1 MNPRQTVISPA
12 YSFFGGSSLVQSK
25 MSEHRLSIL
34 AQILSQRQ
42 SKSRVV
48 SEIDNRKLRVA
59 GIKSLLL
66 ASVMLALQM
75 IIFFI
80 SAGHIVGSRPWT
92 FFGASFMHYALST
105 AVQYKLNPK
114 LLVERLKRKREGSKL
129 WDEILMRISNLTVL
143 IAVPAMAGLDIGRF
157 HWSGLDVQF
166 AALGFASFIVS
177 TILINWAMAVNP
189 HFEPTV
195 RIQKDRGHKVIS
207 SGPYKIV
214 RHPGYLA
221 GILYTLSIP
230 LIIGSAFTF
239 IAVGIYVILFIIRTS
254 LEDKTLHEELDGY
267 SEYARQVKHK
277 LFPGIW

>member
-1 MNPRQTVISPA
+1 MP
-12 YSFFGGSSLVQSK
+12 
-25 MSEHRLSIL
+25 
-34 AQILSQRQ
+34 
-42 SKSRVV
+42 
-48 SEIDNRKLRVA
+48 EIDNKKLKVA

-75 IIFFI
+75 IIFYI
-80 SAGHIVGSRPWT
+80 SAGNIAGLRPLA

-105 AVQYKLNPK
+105 AVQYKLNPE
-114 LLVERLKRKREGSKL
+114 LLVQRLKRKREGSKL
-129 WDEILMRISNLTVL
+129 WDEILMRASNLTVL

-157 HWSGLDVQF
+157 HWSGLDIQF
-166 AALGFASFIVS
+166 AVLGFVFFGVS

-207 SGPYKIV
+207 RGPYKIV

-221 GILYTLSIP
+221 GILYTFSIP
-230 LIIGSAFTF
+230 LIMGSVFTF
-239 IAVGIYVILFIIRTS
+239 IPVGIYVILFIIRTS
-254 LEDKTLHEELDGY
+254 LEDRTLREELDGY

-277 LFPGIW
+277 LLPGIW

>member
-1 MNPRQTVISPA
+1 MD
-12 YSFFGGSSLVQSK
+12 
-25 MSEHRLSIL
+25 EHRFSIP

-48 SEIDNRKLRVA
+48 PEIDNKKLRVA

-66 ASVMLALQM
+66 TSVMLAVQM
-75 IIFFI
+75 IIFFV
-80 SAGHIVGSRPWT
+80 SAGHIVGLRPWT

-105 AVQYKLNPK
+105 VVQYKLNPK

-129 WDEILMRISNLTVL
+129 WDEILMRTSNLTVL
-143 IAVPAMAGLDIGRF
+143 IVVPAIAGLDIGRF

-166 AALGFASFIVS
+166 AALGFAFFIVS

-207 SGPYKIV
+207 SGPYQIV

-239 IAVGIYVILFIIRTS
+239 IAVGIYVVLFIIRTS
-254 LEDKTLHEELDGY
+254 LEDRTLHEGLDGY

>member
-1 MNPRQTVISPA
+1 
-12 YSFFGGSSLVQSK
+12 
-25 MSEHRLSIL
+25 
-34 AQILSQRQ
+34 
-42 SKSRVV
+42 
-48 SEIDNRKLRVA
+48 VA

-75 IIFFI
+75 IIFYI
-80 SAGHIVGSRPWT
+80 SAGHIVGLRPWT
-92 FFGASFMHYALST
+92 FFGASFVHYALST
-105 AVQYKLNPK
+105 AVQYKLNPE
-114 LLVERLKRKREGSKL
+114 LLVQRLKRKREGSKL
-129 WDEILMRISNLTVL
+129 WDEILMRASNLTVL
-143 IAVPAMAGLDIGRF
+143 IAIPVMAGLDSGRF
-157 HWSGLDVQF
+157 QWSDLHVQF
-166 AALGFASFIVS
+166 AVLGFVFLTLS

-230 LIIGSAFTF
+230 LIIGSVFTF
-239 IAVGIYVILFIIRTS
+239 IPIGIYVILYIIRTS
-254 LEDKTLHEELDGY
+254 LEDRTLHEELDGY

-277 LFPGIW
+277 LLPGLW

>member
-1 MNPRQTVISPA
+1 VPETNN
-12 YSFFGGSSLVQSK
+12 K
-25 MSEHRLSIL
+25 RLR
-34 AQILSQRQ
+34 A
-42 SKSRVV
+42 
-48 SEIDNRKLRVA
+48 A
-59 GIKSLLL
+59 GIKSFLL

-80 SAGHIVGSRPWT
+80 SAGHIVGPRPWT
-92 FFGASFMHYALST
+92 FFGTSFMHYAMST
-105 AVQYKLNPK
+105 IVQYKLNPE
-114 LLVERLKRKREGSKL
+114 LLVQRLKRKREGSKL
-129 WDEILMRISNLTVL
+129 WDEILMRLSNLMVL
-143 IAVPAMAGLDIGRF
+143 IAVPVMAGLDIGRF
-157 HWSGLDVQF
+157 QWSDLDVQF
-166 AALGFASFIVS
+166 AVLGFAFFITS
-177 TILINWAMAVNP
+177 TVLINWAMAVNP

-230 LIIGSAFTF
+230 LIIGSVFTF
-239 IAVGIYVILFIIRTS
+239 IPVGIYAIFFIIRTS
-254 LEDKTLHEELDGY
+254 LEDSTLHKELDGY

>member
-1 MNPRQTVISPA
+1 
-12 YSFFGGSSLVQSK
+12 
-25 MSEHRLSIL
+25 
-34 AQILSQRQ
+34 
-42 SKSRVV
+42 V

-59 GIKSLLL
+59 VIKSLLV

-80 SAGHIVGSRPWT
+80 SAGHIVGLRPWT
-92 FFGASFMHYALST
+92 FFGASFMHYAIST
-105 AVQYKLNPK
+105 AVQYKLNPE
-114 LLVERLKRKREGSKL
+114 LLVQRLKRKREGSKL
-129 WDEILMRISNLTVL
+129 WDEILMRVSNLTVL
-143 IAVPAMAGLDIGRF
+143 VAIPTMAGLDIGRF
-157 HWSGLDVQF
+157 HWSALDVQF
-166 AALGFASFIVS
+166 AVLGFVFFIVS

-230 LIIGSAFTF
+230 LIIGSVFTF
-239 IAVGIYVILFIIRTS
+239 IPVGIYVILFIIRTS
-254 LEDKTLHEELDGY
+254 LEDRTLHEELEGY
-267 SEYARQVKHK
+267 SEYARQVRHK